1 MFKGR
6 EMLWYGEVMKTMLQT
21 GGNLE
26 YFVEE
31 TEFHDDKLWI

>member
-6 EMLWYGEVMKTMLQT
+6 EMLWYGEVMKIMLQI

-31 TEFHDDKLWI
+31 IEFYDDKLWI